1 MWQHPTVDE
10 RTVWDGRYRRGEYV
24 PRSHP
29 SPFLVEWLARIPA
42 GLALDIAC
50 GAGRNSFALAEA
62 GFSVEAI
69 DISNTAIDMAR
80 QTAAERSLSINWHV
94 SNIREF
100 HLPAATYNLITVF
113 RYRDPQLWPRL
124 IESLAPDGWILVE
137 HHMKTTLD
145 VAGPTTP
152 EFRLDPQELL
162 CAFDSL
168 RIVHY
173 TEQVE
178 PADQPAHQFV
188 IARIAAC
195 NGDPGW

>member
-10 RTVWDGRYRRGEYV
+10 REVWDRRYRRGEYV
-24 PRSHP
+24 PRAYP
-29 SPFLVEWLARIPA
+29 SPFLLEWLKRIPT
-42 GLALDIAC
+42 GLALDVAC

-69 DISNTAIDMAR
+69 DISGAAIDMAQR
-80 QTAAERSLSINWHV
+80 TAAERSLSIDWHV
-94 SNIREF
+94 GNLSEF
-100 HLPAATYNLITVF
+100 DPPAATYDLITVF
-113 RYRDPQLWPRL
+113 RYRDPHLWPRL
-124 IESLAPDGWILVE
+124 IESLAPDAWILVE

-145 VAGPTTP
+145 VAGPSTP

-162 CAFDSL
+162 HAFDSL

-173 TEQVE
+173 SEQVE
-178 PADQPAHQFV
+178 PADQSDRQYV

>member
-94 SNIREF
+94 SNVREF

-124 IESLAPDGWILVE
+124 IESLARRPPSSGSILKNSCVPS
-137 HHMKTTLD
+137 TRC
-145 VAGPTTP
+145 GSFTTP
-152 EFRLDPQELL
+152 SRSNQPTNPPTSSSSPGSPPATATRGGELAPL
-162 CAFDSL
+162 HA
-168 RIVHY
+168 
-173 TEQVE
+173 
-178 PADQPAHQFV
+178 
-188 IARIAAC
+188 
-195 NGDPGW
+195 